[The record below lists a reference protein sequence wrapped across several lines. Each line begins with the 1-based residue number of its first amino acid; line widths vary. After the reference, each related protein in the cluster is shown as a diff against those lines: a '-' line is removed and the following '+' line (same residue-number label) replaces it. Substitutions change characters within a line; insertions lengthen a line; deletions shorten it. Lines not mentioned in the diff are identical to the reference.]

1 MKFFDFLVE
10 KLTGPAPSEPVKPM
24 DTSGIVLV
32 AGATGGVGR
41 RVVDVL
47 RKKGLPVRVLV
58 STPTCY
64 LTATQRV
71 KVFCCYALFCCTVY
85 LIFKLSFL
93 WRYVLINTE

>member
-58 STPTCY
+58 GAPTCY
-64 LTATQRV
+64 LSATQSLLLLCIILLYRV
-71 KVFCCYALFCCTVY
+71 FDIWT
-85 LIFKLSFL
+85 
-93 WRYVLINTE
+93 